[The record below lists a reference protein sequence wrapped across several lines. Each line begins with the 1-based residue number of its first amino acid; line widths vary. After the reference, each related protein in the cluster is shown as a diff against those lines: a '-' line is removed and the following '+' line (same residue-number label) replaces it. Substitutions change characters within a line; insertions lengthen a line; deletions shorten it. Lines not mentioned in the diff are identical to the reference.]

1 MTVKLKPKQTIIA
14 LDVSS
19 LEETKDLLSIVDK
32 DLFRL
37 KVGKQL
43 FTSQGPK
50 AIDKLRSLGFDIFL
64 DLKLHDIP
72 NTVSK
77 SLANI
82 CNLGVWMSNIHLL
95 GGQEMIEA
103 ATSAVKGLNSEMIL
117 VGVTILTSLN
127 ENNLVEMGFNSS
139 AEDLAI
145 KLAKLGKQNGID
157 GVVCSIGDIS
167 GIKASL
173 GGDFLSV
180 TPGVR
185 MIQDIDDQ
193 KRAGSIYD
201 AIQFGTDF
209 VVIGREITQAKNPE
223 GVLKKIESLIV

>member
-50 AIDKLRSLGFDIFL
+50 AIDKLNSLGFDVFL

-77 SLANI
+77 SLENI

-103 ATSAVKGLNSEMIL
+103 ASSTVKGLNSEMIL

-157 GVVCSIGDIS
+157 GVVCSIEDVS

-209 VVIGREITQAKNPE
+209 VVVGREITQAKNPE

>member
-19 LEETKDLLSIVDK
+19 LEEVKSLLSIIDK

-50 AIDKLRSLGFDIFL
+50 AIDQLKSLGFDIFL
-64 DLKLHDIP
+64 DLKIHDIP

-95 GGQEMIEA
+95 GGKEMIKEA
-103 ATSAVKGLNSEMIL
+103 SSIVKKLNSDMIL

-127 ENNLVEMGFNSS
+127 ENNLIELGFNSNP
-139 AEDLAI
+139 EEIAI

-157 GVVCSIGDIS
+157 GVVCSIEDIS

-185 MIQDIDDQ
+185 MLQDINDQ
-193 KRAGSIYD
+193 KRSGSIYD

-209 VVIGREITQAKNPE
+209 VVVGREITQAKNPE

>member
-19 LEETKDLLSIVDK
+19 LEEIKDLLSIVDK

-50 AIDKLRSLGFDIFL
+50 VIDKLRSLGFDIFL

-103 ATSAVKGLNSEMIL
+103 ASSTIKRLNSEMIL

-127 ENNLVEMGFNSS
+127 ENNLSELGFNSS
-139 AEDLAI
+139 AEEIAI
-145 KLAKLGKQNGID
+145 NLAKLGKQNGID
-157 GVVCSIGDIS
+157 GVVCSIEDIS

-185 MIQDIDDQ
+185 MLQDIDDQ

-209 VVIGREITQAKNPE
+209 VVVGREITQAKNPE
-223 GVLKKIESLIV
+223 VVLKKIESLIV

>member
-19 LEETKDLLSIVDK
+19 LEEIKSLLAIIDK

-50 AIDKLRSLGFDIFL
+50 AIDELRSLGFDIFL

-95 GGQEMIEA
+95 GGREMIEEA
-103 ATSAVKGLNSEMIL
+103 SATVKKSNSDMIL

-127 ENNLVEMGFNSS
+127 ENNLVDLGFNSS
-139 AEDLAI
+139 AEEIAI
-145 KLAKLGKQNGID
+145 KLAKLGKQNGVD
-157 GVVCSIGDIS
+157 GVVCSIEDIS

-173 GGDFLSV
+173 GGDFLSI

-185 MIQDIDDQ
+185 MSQDNDDQ
-193 KRAGSIYD
+193 KRSGSIYN

-209 VVIGREITQAKNPE
+209 VVVGREITQAKNPE

>member
-14 LDVSS
+14 LDVNS
-19 LEETKDLLSIVDK
+19 LEEIKDLLSMIDK

-50 AIDKLRSLGFDIFL
+50 AVDKLRSLGFDIFL

-77 SLANI
+77 SLTNI

-103 ATSAVKGLNSEMIL
+103 ASSIVKGLNSEMIL

-127 ENNLVEMGFNSS
+127 ETNLVELGFNSS
-139 AEDLAI
+139 VEEI
-145 KLAKLGKQNGID
+145 TVNLAKSGKQNGID
-157 GVVCSIGDIS
+157 GVVCSIDDIS

-173 GGDFLSV
+173 GGDFLTV

-185 MIQDIDDQ
+185 MLQDIDDQ
-193 KRAGSIYD
+193 KRAGSIYE

-209 VVIGREITQAKNPE
+209 VVVGREITQAKNPE
-223 GVLKKIESLIV
+223 EVLKKIESLIV

>member
-14 LDVSS
+14 LDVNS
-19 LEETKDLLSIVDK
+19 LEEIKSLLSIIDK

-43 FTSQGPK
+43 FTSQGPR
-50 AIDKLRSLGFDIFL
+50 AIDELKSLGFDIFL

-95 GGQEMIEA
+95 GGREMIEEA
-103 ATSAVKGLNSEMIL
+103 SSTVRKINSEMIL

-127 ENNLVEMGFNSS
+127 ENNLIELGFKSS
-139 AEDLAI
+139 SEEIALNLAQ
-145 KLAKLGKQNGID
+145 LGKENGID
-157 GVVCSIGDIS
+157 GVVCSIEDTS
-167 GIKASL
+167 GIKASM
-173 GGDFLSV
+173 GSDFLSV

-185 MIQDIDDQ
+185 MLQENDDQ
-193 KRAGSIYD
+193 KRSGSIYD
-201 AIQFGTDF
+201 AINYGSDY
-209 VVIGREITQAKNPE
+209 VVVGREITQAKDPE

>member
-1 MTVKLKPKQTIIA
+1 MTVKLRPKQTIIA

-19 LEETKDLLSIVDK
+19 LEEIKGFLSIIDK

-50 AIDKLRSLGFDIFL
+50 AIDELRSLGFDIFL

-77 SLANI
+77 ALTNI

-103 ATSAVKGLNSEMIL
+103 ASSTVKTLNSDMIL

-127 ENNLVEMGFNSS
+127 ENNLNKLGFNSS
-139 AEDLAI
+139 AEEIALNLAE
-145 KLAKLGKQNGID
+145 LGKQNGVD
-157 GVVCSIGDIS
+157 GVVCSIEDIS

-173 GGDFLSV
+173 GSDFLSI

-185 MIQDIDDQ
+185 MFQDNDDQ
-193 KRAGSIYD
+193 KRTGSIYD

-209 VVIGREITQAKNPE
+209 VVVGREITQAKYPE
-223 GVLKKIESLIV
+223 LVLKKIESLIV

>member
-14 LDVSS
+14 LDVNS
-19 LEETKDLLSIVDK
+19 LEEIKSLLAIIDK

-50 AIDKLRSLGFDIFL
+50 AIDELRSLGFDIFL

-95 GGQEMIEA
+95 GGREMIEEA
-103 ATSAVKGLNSEMIL
+103 SATVKKSNSDMIL

-127 ENNLVEMGFNSS
+127 ENNLVDLGFNSS
-139 AEDLAI
+139 AEEIAI
-145 KLAKLGKQNGID
+145 KLAKLGKQNGVD
-157 GVVCSIGDIS
+157 GVVCSIEDIS
-167 GIKASL
+167 GIKASF
-173 GGDFLSV
+173 GGNFLSV

-185 MIQDIDDQ
+185 MLQDNDDQ
-193 KRAGSIYD
+193 KSCLLYTSPSPRD
-201 AIQFGTDF
+201 
-209 VVIGREITQAKNPE
+209 
-223 GVLKKIESLIV
+223 

>member
-19 LEETKDLLSIVDK
+19 LEEIKDLISIVDK

-77 SLANI
+77 SLVNI

-103 ATSAVKGLNSEMIL
+103 ATSTVKGLNSEMIL

-139 AEDLAI
+139 AEDLVI
-145 KLAKLGKQNGID
+145 NLAKLGKQNGID
-157 GVVCSIGDIS
+157 GVVCSIEEIS

-185 MIQDIDDQ
+185 MSQNNDDQ
-193 KRAGSIYD
+193 KRSGSIYD

-209 VVIGREITQAKNPE
+209 VVVGREITEAKNPE
-223 GVLKKIESLIV
+223 EVLKKIESLIV

>member
-19 LEETKDLLSIVDK
+19 LEEIKSLLSIIDK

-50 AIDKLRSLGFDIFL
+50 AIDELRSFGFDIFL

-82 CNLGVWMSNIHLL
+82 CNLGVWMTNIHLL
-95 GGQEMIEA
+95 GGKEMIEEA
-103 ATSAVKGLNSEMIL
+103 SRTVKKLNSDMIL

-127 ENNLVEMGFNSS
+127 ENNLVELGFNSS
-139 AEDLAI
+139 AEEIAI
-145 KLAKLGKQNGID
+145 NLAKLGKQNGVD
-157 GVVCSIGDIS
+157 GVVCSIEDIS

-185 MIQDIDDQ
+185 MLQDDGDQ
-193 KRAGSIYD
+193 KRSGSIYN

-209 VVIGREITQAKNPE
+209 VVVGREITQAKNPE

>member
-1 MTVKLKPKQTIIA
+1 MTAKIKPKQTIIA
-14 LDVSS
+14 LDVNS
-19 LEETKDLLSIVDK
+19 LEEIKDLLSILDK

-77 SLANI
+77 SLTNI

-103 ATSAVKGLNSEMIL
+103 ASSTVKKLNSDMIL

-127 ENNLVEMGFNSS
+127 EHNLVELGFNSS
-139 AEDLAI
+139 SEEIAVN
-145 KLAKLGKQNGID
+145 LAKLGKQNGVE
-157 GVVCSIGDIS
+157 GVVCSIEDIS
-167 GIKASL
+167 GIKTSF

-185 MIQDIDDQ
+185 MLQDNDDQ

-201 AIQFGTDF
+201 AIKFGADF
-209 VVIGREITQAKNPE
+209 VVVGREITKAKSPE
-223 GVLKKIESLIV
+223 EVLKKIESLIV

>member
-14 LDVSS
+14 LDVNS
-19 LEETKDLLSIVDK
+19 LEEIKSLISIIDK

-43 FTSQGPK
+43 FTSQGPS
-50 AIDKLRSLGFDIFL
+50 AIDELRSLGFDIFL

-82 CNLGVWMSNIHLL
+82 CNMGVWMSNIHLL
-95 GGQEMIEA
+95 GGREMVEEA
-103 ATSAVKGLNSEMIL
+103 SSTVKKINSEMIL

-127 ENNLVEMGFNSS
+127 ENNLIELGFKSS
-139 AEDLAI
+139 SEETVLNLAQ
-145 KLAKLGKQNGID
+145 LGKENGID
-157 GVVCSIGDIS
+157 GVVCSIGDTS

-173 GGDFLSV
+173 GSDFLSV

-185 MIQDIDDQ
+185 MLQENDDQ
-193 KRAGSIYD
+193 KRSGSIYD
-201 AIQFGTDF
+201 AIKFGSDY
-209 VVIGREITQAKNPE
+209 VVVGREITQAKDPE
-223 GVLKKIESLIV
+223 GVLKKIEALIV

>member
-19 LEETKDLLSIVDK
+19 LEEIKDLLSIVDK

-50 AIDKLRSLGFDIFL
+50 AVDKLRSLGFDIFL

-77 SLANI
+77 TLTNI

-103 ATSAVKGLNSEMIL
+103 ASSTVKKLNSDMIL

-127 ENNLVEMGFNSS
+127 EHNLVELGFNSS
-139 AEDLAI
+139 SEEIAVN
-145 KLAKLGKQNGID
+145 LAKLGKQNGVD
-157 GVVCSIGDIS
+157 GVVCSIEDIS
-167 GIKASL
+167 GIKTSF

-185 MIQDIDDQ
+185 MLQDNDDQ

-201 AIQFGTDF
+201 AIKFGADF
-209 VVIGREITQAKNPE
+209 VVVGREITKAKSPE
-223 GVLKKIESLIV
+223 EVLKKIESLIV

>member
-14 LDVSS
+14 LDVNS
-19 LEETKDLLSIVDK
+19 LEEIKDLISVVDK

-50 AIDKLRSLGFDIFL
+50 VVDKLRSLGFDIFL

-77 SLANI
+77 SLTNI

-95 GGQEMIEA
+95 GGQEMIMA
-103 ATSAVKGLNSEMIL
+103 ASSTVKRLNSEMIL

-127 ENNLVEMGFNSS
+127 ENNLSELGFNSS
-139 AEDLAI
+139 AEEIAI
-145 KLAKLGKQNGID
+145 NLAKLGKQNGID
-157 GVVCSIGDIS
+157 GVVCSIEDIS

-185 MIQDIDDQ
+185 MLQDKDDQ

-209 VVIGREITQAKNPE
+209 VVVGREITQAKNPE

>member
-14 LDVSS
+14 LDVNS
-19 LEETKDLLSIVDK
+19 LEEIKSLISIIDK

-43 FTSQGPK
+43 FTSQGPS
-50 AIDKLRSLGFDIFL
+50 AIDELRSLGFDIFL

-82 CNLGVWMSNIHLL
+82 CNMGVWMSNIHLL
-95 GGQEMIEA
+95 GGREMVEEA
-103 ATSAVKGLNSEMIL
+103 SSTVKKINSEMIL

-127 ENNLVEMGFNSS
+127 ENNLIELGFKSS
-139 AEDLAI
+139 SEEISLNLAQ
-145 KLAKLGKQNGID
+145 LGKENGID
-157 GVVCSIGDIS
+157 GVVCSIEDTS
-167 GIKASL
+167 AIKASL
-173 GGDFLSV
+173 GSNFLSV

-185 MIQDIDDQ
+185 MLQENDDQ
-193 KRAGSIYD
+193 KRSGSIYD
-201 AIQFGTDF
+201 AIKFGSDY
-209 VVIGREITQAKNPE
+209 VVVGREITQAKDPE

>member
-19 LEETKDLLSIVDK
+19 LEEIKSLLSIIDK

-43 FTSQGPK
+43 FTSQGPR
-50 AIDKLRSLGFDIFL
+50 AIDELRSLGFDIFL

-95 GGQEMIEA
+95 GGREMIEEA
-103 ATSAVKGLNSEMIL
+103 SSTVKKINSDMIL

-127 ENNLVEMGFNSS
+127 ENNLIELGFKSS
-139 AEDLAI
+139 SEEIALNLAQ
-145 KLAKLGKQNGID
+145 LGKENGID
-157 GVVCSIGDIS
+157 GVVCSIEDIS
-167 GIKASL
+167 GIKASM
-173 GGDFLSV
+173 GSDFLLV

-185 MIQDIDDQ
+185 MLQENDDQ
-193 KRAGSIYD
+193 KRSGSIYE

-209 VVIGREITQAKNPE
+209 VVVGREITQAKNPKE
-223 GVLKKIESLIV
+223 VLKKIESLIV

>member
-14 LDVSS
+14 LDVNS
-19 LEETKDLLSIVDK
+19 LEEIKDLISVVDK

-50 AIDKLRSLGFDIFL
+50 VVDKLRSLGFDIFL

-77 SLANI
+77 SLTNI

-95 GGQEMIEA
+95 GGQEMIMA
-103 ATSAVKGLNSEMIL
+103 ASSTVKRLNSEMIL

-127 ENNLVEMGFNSS
+127 ENNLLELGFNSS
-139 AEDLAI
+139 AEEIAI
-145 KLAKLGKQNGID
+145 NLAKLGKQNGID
-157 GVVCSIGDIS
+157 GVVCSIEDIS

-185 MIQDIDDQ
+185 MLQDIDDQ

-209 VVIGREITQAKNPE
+209 VVVGREITQAKNPE

>member
-19 LEETKDLLSIVDK
+19 LEEIKDLLSIVDK

-50 AIDKLRSLGFDIFL
+50 VIDKLRSLGFDIFL

-103 ATSAVKGLNSEMIL
+103 ASSTIKRLNSEMIL

-127 ENNLVEMGFNSS
+127 ENNLVELGFNLSS
-139 AEDLAI
+139 EEIAI
-145 KLAKLGKQNGID
+145 NLAKLGKQNGID
-157 GVVCSIGDIS
+157 GVVCSINDIS

-185 MIQDIDDQ
+185 MLQDNDDQ
-193 KRAGSIYD
+193 KRAGSIYE

-209 VVIGREITQAKNPE
+209 VVVGREITQSKNPE

>member
-19 LEETKDLLSIVDK
+19 LEETKNLLSIVDK

-50 AIDKLRSLGFDIFL
+50 AIDKLISLGFDIFL

-103 ATSAVKGLNSEMIL
+103 ASSTVKGLNSEMIL

-127 ENNLVEMGFNSS
+127 ENNLVELGFNSS
-139 AEDLAI
+139 VEDLAI
-145 KLAKLGKQNGID
+145 NLAKLGKQNGID
-157 GVVCSIGDIS
+157 GVVCSVEDIS

-185 MIQDIDDQ
+185 MLQDIDDQ
-193 KRAGSIYD
+193 KRTGSIYD

-209 VVIGREITQAKNPE
+209 VVVGREITQAKYPE
-223 GVLKKIESLIV
+223 LVLKKIESLIV

>member
-19 LEETKDLLSIVDK
+19 LEEIKSLLSIIDK

-50 AIDKLRSLGFDIFL
+50 AVDELTSFGFDIFL

-82 CNLGVWMSNIHLL
+82 CNLGVWMTNIHLL
-95 GGQEMIEA
+95 GGQEMIEEA
-103 ATSAVKGLNSEMIL
+103 STTVKKLNNDMIL
-117 VGVTILTSLN
+117 VGVTLLTSLN

-139 AEDLAI
+139 IEEI
-145 KLAKLGKQNGID
+145 VINLAKLGKQNGLD
-157 GVVCSIGDIS
+157 GVVCSIEDIS

-185 MIQDIDDQ
+185 MSQNNNDQ
-193 KRAGSIYD
+193 KRSGSIYD

-209 VVIGREITQAKNPE
+209 IVVGREITQAKNPE
-223 GVLKKIESLIV
+223 EVLKKIESLIV

>member
-19 LEETKDLLSIVDK
+19 LEEIKDLLSIVDK

-77 SLANI
+77 SIANI

-103 ATSAVKGLNSEMIL
+103 ASSTVKGLNSEMIL

-127 ENNLVEMGFNSS
+127 ENNLLELGFNSS
-139 AEDLAI
+139 AEELAI
-145 KLAKLGKQNGID
+145 NLARLGKQNDID
-157 GVVCSIGDIS
+157 GVVCSIEDIS

-180 TPGVR
+180 TPGIR
-185 MIQDIDDQ
+185 MLQDIDDQ
-193 KRAGSIYD
+193 KRSGSIYD

-209 VVIGREITQAKNPE
+209 VVVGREITQAKDPE

>member
-19 LEETKDLLSIVDK
+19 LEEIKSLLSIIDK

-43 FTSQGPK
+43 FTSQGPR
-50 AIDKLRSLGFDIFL
+50 AIDELRSLGFDIFL

-82 CNLGVWMSNIHLL
+82 CNMGVWMSNIHLL
-95 GGQEMIEA
+95 GGREMVEEA
-103 ATSAVKGLNSEMIL
+103 SSTVKKINSEMIL

-127 ENNLVEMGFNSS
+127 ENNLIELGFKSS
-139 AEDLAI
+139 SEEIALNLAQ
-145 KLAKLGKQNGID
+145 LGKENGID
-157 GVVCSIGDIS
+157 GVVCSIEDTS
-167 GIKASL
+167 AIKASL
-173 GGDFLSV
+173 GSNFLSV

-185 MIQDIDDQ
+185 MLQENDDQ
-193 KRAGSIYD
+193 KRSGSIYD
-201 AIQFGTDF
+201 AIKFGSDY
-209 VVIGREITQAKNPE
+209 VVVGREITQAKDPE
-223 GVLKKIESLIV
+223 GVLKKIEALIV

>member
-19 LEETKDLLSIVDK
+19 LEEIKSLLAIIDK

-50 AIDKLRSLGFDIFL
+50 AIDELRSLGFDIFL

-95 GGQEMIEA
+95 GGQEMIEEA
-103 ATSAVKGLNSEMIL
+103 SAAVKKSNSDMIL

-127 ENNLVEMGFNSS
+127 ENNLVELGFNSS
-139 AEDLAI
+139 AEEIAI
-145 KLAKLGKQNGID
+145 KLAKLGKKNGVD
-157 GVVCSIGDIS
+157 GVVCSIEDIS

-185 MIQDIDDQ
+185 MSQNNNDQ
-193 KRAGSIYD
+193 KRSGSIYN

-209 VVIGREITQAKNPE
+209 VVVGREITQAKNPE

>member
-1 MTVKLKPKQTIIA
+1 MTAKIKPKQTIIA
-14 LDVSS
+14 LDVNS
-19 LEETKDLLSIVDK
+19 LEEIKDLLSILDK

-77 SLANI
+77 SLTNI

-95 GGQEMIEA
+95 GGQEMIMA
-103 ATSAVKGLNSEMIL
+103 ASSTVKRLNSEMIL

-127 ENNLVEMGFNSS
+127 ENNLSELGFNSS
-139 AEDLAI
+139 AEEIAI
-145 KLAKLGKQNGID
+145 NLAKLGKQNGID
-157 GVVCSIGDIS
+157 GVVCSIEDIS

-185 MIQDIDDQ
+185 MLQDIDDQ

-209 VVIGREITQAKNPE
+209 VVVGREITQAKNPE

>member
-14 LDVSS
+14 LDVNS
-19 LEETKDLLSIVDK
+19 LEEIKDLISVVDK

-50 AIDKLRSLGFDIFL
+50 VVDKLRSLGFDIFL

-77 SLANI
+77 SLTNI

-95 GGQEMIEA
+95 GGQEMIMA
-103 ATSAVKGLNSEMIL
+103 ASSTVKRLNSEMIL

-127 ENNLVEMGFNSS
+127 ENNLSELGFNSS
-139 AEDLAI
+139 AEEIAI
-145 KLAKLGKQNGID
+145 NLAKLGKQNGID
-157 GVVCSIGDIS
+157 GVVCSIEDIS

-185 MIQDIDDQ
+185 MLQDIDDQ

-209 VVIGREITQAKNPE
+209 VVVGREITQAKNPE

>member
-14 LDVSS
+14 LDVNS
-19 LEETKDLLSIVDK
+19 LEEIKDLLSMIDK

-50 AIDKLRSLGFDIFL
+50 AVDKLRSLGFDIFL

-77 SLANI
+77 SLTNI

-103 ATSAVKGLNSEMIL
+103 ASSIVKGLNSEMIL

-127 ENNLVEMGFNSS
+127 ETNLVELGFNSS
-139 AEDLAI
+139 VEEI
-145 KLAKLGKQNGID
+145 TVNLAKSGKQNGID
-157 GVVCSIGDIS
+157 GVVCSIDDIS

-173 GGDFLSV
+173 GGDFLTV

-185 MIQDIDDQ
+185 MLQDIDDQ

-209 VVIGREITQAKNPE
+209 VVVGREITQSKNPQE
-223 GVLKKIESLIV
+223 VLKKIESLIV

>member
-19 LEETKDLLSIVDK
+19 LEEIKSLLAIIDK

-50 AIDKLRSLGFDIFL
+50 AIDELRSLGFDIFL

-95 GGQEMIEA
+95 GGREMIEEA
-103 ATSAVKGLNSEMIL
+103 SATVKKSNSDMIL

-127 ENNLVEMGFNSS
+127 ENNLVELGFNSS
-139 AEDLAI
+139 AEEIAI
-145 KLAKLGKQNGID
+145 KLAKLGKQNGVD
-157 GVVCSIGDIS
+157 GVVCSIEDIS

-173 GGDFLSV
+173 GGDFLSI

-185 MIQDIDDQ
+185 MSQDNDDQ
-193 KRAGSIYD
+193 KRSGSIYN

-209 VVIGREITQAKNPE
+209 VVVGREITQAKNPE

>member
-19 LEETKDLLSIVDK
+19 LEEIKDLISIVDR

-50 AIDKLRSLGFDIFL
+50 AIDKLISLGFDIFL

-95 GGQEMIEA
+95 GGQEMIDA
-103 ATSAVKGLNSEMIL
+103 ASSTVKRSNSEMIL

-127 ENNLVEMGFNSS
+127 ENNLVELGFNSS
-139 AEDLAI
+139 AEEI
-145 KLAKLGKQNGID
+145 SINLAKLGKQNGID
-157 GVVCSIGDIS
+157 GVVCSIEDIS

-185 MIQDIDDQ
+185 MVQDNDDQ
-193 KRAGSIYD
+193 KRSGSIYD
-201 AIQFGTDF
+201 AIQFGADF
-209 VVIGREITQAKNPE
+209 VVVGREITQAKNPE

>member
-19 LEETKDLLSIVDK
+19 LEEIKDLLSIVDK

-50 AIDKLRSLGFDIFL
+50 AIDKLKSLGFDIFL

-95 GGQEMIEA
+95 GGREMIEA
-103 ATSAVKGLNSEMIL
+103 ASSTIKRLNSEMIL

-127 ENNLVEMGFNSS
+127 ENNLLEMGFNSS
-139 AEDLAI
+139 AEETVI
-145 KLAKLGKQNGID
+145 NLAKLGKQNGID
-157 GVVCSIGDIS
+157 RVVCSIEDIS
-167 GIKASL
+167 GIKASM
-173 GGDFLSV
+173 GSDFLLV

-185 MIQDIDDQ
+185 MLQENDDQ
-193 KRAGSIYD
+193 KRSGSIYE
-201 AIQFGTDF
+201 AIQFGADF
-209 VVIGREITQAKNPE
+209 VVVGREITQAKNPKE
-223 GVLKKIESLIV
+223 VLKKIESLIV

>member
-14 LDVSS
+14 LDISS
-19 LEETKDLLSIVDK
+19 LEEIKRLLAIIDK

-50 AIDKLRSLGFDIFL
+50 AIDELRSLGFDIFL

-95 GGQEMIEA
+95 GGQEMVEEA
-103 ATSAVKGLNSEMIL
+103 SSTVKKLNSDMIL

-127 ENNLVEMGFNSS
+127 ENNLVQLGFNSS
-139 AEDLAI
+139 AEEIAVN
-145 KLAKLGKQNGID
+145 LAKLGKQNGID
-157 GVVCSIGDIS
+157 GVVCSTEDIS

-173 GGDFLSV
+173 GGDFLTV

-185 MIQDIDDQ
+185 MLQDNDDQ

-209 VVIGREITQAKNPE
+209 VVVGREITQAKNPE